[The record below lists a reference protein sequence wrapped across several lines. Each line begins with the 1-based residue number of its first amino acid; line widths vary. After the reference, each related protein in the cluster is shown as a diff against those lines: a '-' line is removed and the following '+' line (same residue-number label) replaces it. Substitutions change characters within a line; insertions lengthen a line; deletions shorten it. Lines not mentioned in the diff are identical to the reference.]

1 MFTASLLILGRR
13 QDVCSHFYSALSIS
27 DLSHYNMAKKKKE
40 RKVSEIGI
48 VIKLSLCADDMI
60 NFVKKNL
67 RNL

>member
-1 MFTASLLILGRR
+1 
-13 QDVCSHFYSALSIS
+13 
-27 DLSHYNMAKKKKE
+27 MAKKKKE